1 MKSPV
6 MTSGRFFDFC
16 KILESSNA
24 TIAKPNISPESSEH
38 IEGRSMFRLNL
49 ENRNRHNFRLLVIFL
64 LSKVELIQ
72 EMMPI
77 LPRVTNRNLRF

>member
-49 ENRNRHNFRLLVIFL
+49 ENRYRHNFLLLVIFFTFK
-64 LSKVELIQ
+64 SGIDSGNDADFAQGYES
-72 EMMPI
+72 
-77 LPRVTNRNLRF
+77 